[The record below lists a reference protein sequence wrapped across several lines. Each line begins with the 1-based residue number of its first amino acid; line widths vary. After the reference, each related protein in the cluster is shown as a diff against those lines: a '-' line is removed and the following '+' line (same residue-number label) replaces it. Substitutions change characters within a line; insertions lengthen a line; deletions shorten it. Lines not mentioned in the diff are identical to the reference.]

1 MPRIRN
7 IKDLNFF
14 RPDRRFRYKHIEALF
29 KGHIDWQRIETHL
42 PDMLRVA
49 VSIKMGRVSASTIL
63 RRLGTYSRKNKL
75 YFAFKELGKV
85 VRTLFLLNYIDDLEL
100 RQTIHAATNK
110 NEQFNGFAKWCFFG
124 SDGTITANL
133 RHEQQKV
140 VKYNHLVAN
149 MLVLHNVEALTRV
162 LREMSA
168 SGIPLSEEVLK
179 ALSPYRT
186 SHINRFGDY
195 SLDLKRPV
203 DHQLYEL
210 GIID

>member
-1 MPRIRN
+1 
-7 IKDLNFF
+7 
-14 RPDRRFRYKHIEALF
+14 
-29 KGHIDWQRIETHL
+29 
-42 PDMLRVA
+42 
-49 VSIKMGRVSASTIL
+49 
-63 RRLGTYSRKNKL
+63 
-75 YFAFKELGKV
+75 
-85 VRTLFLLNYIDDLEL
+85 
-100 RQTIHAATNK
+100 
-110 NEQFNGFAKWCFFG
+110 
-124 SDGTITANL
+124 
-133 RHEQQKV
+133 
-140 VKYNHLVAN
+140 